1 MGLLRTLSMLWCLF
15 LNMRLRP
22 LNLPIMLVLRLQLPL
37 ELFNPLAKMNLTPDT
52 GQQQPIQQEQSNLVQ
67 VVGLE
72 QTRVVEDHDV
82 GGHGDQLEELNE
94 WGLIEMQEPQREEEG
109 HVGQA
114 VVVEALGGEAGV
126 LWVGAGEH

>member
-1 MGLLRTLSMLWCLF
+1 
-15 LNMRLRP
+15 
-22 LNLPIMLVLRLQLPL
+22 
-37 ELFNPLAKMNLTPDT
+37 MNLTPDT

-67 VVGLE
+67 VIGLE

-82 GGHGDQLEELNE
+82 GGHGDQLKQLNE
-94 WGLIEMQEPQREEEG
+94 WGLVEVQEPQREEEG

-126 LWVGAGEH
+126 LWVGAGED